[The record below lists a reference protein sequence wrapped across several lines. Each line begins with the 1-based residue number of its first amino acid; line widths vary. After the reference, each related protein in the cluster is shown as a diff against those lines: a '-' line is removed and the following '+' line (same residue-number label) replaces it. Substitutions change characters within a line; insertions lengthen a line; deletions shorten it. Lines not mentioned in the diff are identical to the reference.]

1 MLAGLALVGVGT
13 FFAQATATGFVG
25 RAATTDRGSASGIY
39 LACYFFG
46 GLVGSAVL
54 GQLFDRFGWAACV
67 AGIGAALAV
76 AALLAFRLK
85 MPAAAQRRVAAMQV
99 REFVE
104 LAGTAAEIAG
114 VVLIIGGLVI
124 ASARYVLPAG
134 IGSVPRYQRYRQ
146 DLGRAILLGLE
157 VLVAADIVRTVAFT
171 PTMDSVIVL
180 AMIVAIRTFL
190 SWSLALELEGRWP
203 WQRAAERL
211 APEPQPQR

>member
-1 MLAGLALVGVGT
+1 
-13 FFAQATATGFVG
+13 
-25 RAATTDRGSASGIY
+25 
-39 LACYFFG
+39 
-46 GLVGSAVL
+46 
-54 GQLFDRFGWAACV
+54 
-67 AGIGAALAV
+67 
-76 AALLAFRLK
+76 
-85 MPAAAQRRVAAMQV
+85 MQV

-114 VVLIIGGLVI
+114 VVLIIGGLAI

-211 APEPQPQR
+211 APAPQPQR